1 MRKEIGAVLM
11 VMLLLAGCS
20 SGKAE
25 QKNDVDNSS
34 EMSKSGGRYI
44 QLMNRV

>member
-1 MRKEIGAVLM
+1 MRETDRISTEVRF
-11 VMLLLAGCS
+11 CH
-20 SGKAE
+20 
-25 QKNDVDNSS
+25 VDNSS